1 MSTDGSK
8 RCVDV
13 AIGLELCLRLF
24 WVFDV
29 VDVDGDEAG
38 VLFERIVLAVAEGA

>member
-8 RCVDV
+8 RSVNV
-13 AIGLELCLRLF
+13 AIALHELLG
-24 WVFDV
+24 VFRIVDV

-38 VLFERIVLAVAEGA
+38 VRSDGIVLSGGE

>member
-13 AIGLELCLRLF
+13 GIGLELRLRLF

-38 VLFERIVLAVAEGA
+38 VLFERIVLAVAE